1 MRTTSLIRTVY
12 SVPMVSRIES
22 FTVYIILDY
31 LASIITTLI
40 HSFIL
45 TFSPINFLDPRH
57 RLVYAL
63 ACASQASLWLELLT
77 ITFSIS
83 IDVNKW
89 VAFIPNYKGN
99 YHVVEYFQSLNIVC
113 MI

>member
-1 MRTTSLIRTVY
+1 MYYLAV
-12 SVPMVSRIES
+12 
-22 FTVYIILDY
+22 IILF
-31 LASIITTLI
+31 IISSL
-40 HSFIL
+40 HL
-45 TFSPINFLDPRH
+45 YSPINFLDPRH
-57 RLVYAL
+57 RLVYTL
-63 ACASQASLWLELLT
+63 ACASQASWWFYLLT

>member
-12 SVPMVSRIES
+12 SVPMVSRIERS
-22 FTVYIILDY
+22 TVYIILYY
-31 LASIITTLI
+31 LASIITILI

-63 ACASQASLWLELLT
+63 ACASQASLWLELLIST
-77 ITFSIS
+77 LSINTG
-83 IDVNKW
+83 VNKW
-89 VAFIPNYKGN
+89 VAFIPTGN
-99 YHVVEYFQSLNIVC
+99 YYVGEYFQTLNFVC